1 MAAPEFVPTK
11 ATEVVRAYA
20 SPPRRPDSWK
30 PERPGDLTG
39 EGQPRGDRYGAPGP
53 DQGYVLRL
61 VSHFEGKLY
70 ANGEQHDDVNAGAV
84 AVALKRASLFGR
96 APVVHDLRVAY
107 TVWGFLDVAA
117 PAALVELRKRLF
129 AGVAHPHHHAEL
141 RRVADSVPDATLLLT
156 PAQVAEQYAA
166 DWTTILSV

>member
-20 SPPRRPDSWK
+20 SPPRRPDSWT
-30 PERPGDLTG
+30 PDRPGDLTG
-39 EGQPRGDRYGAPGP
+39 EGQPHGDQYGAPGP

-61 VSHFEGKLY
+61 VHHFDGKLH
-70 ANGEQHDDVNAGAV
+70 ANSEQPADVTAGAV

-107 TVWGFLDVAA
+107 TVWGYLDDAA
-117 PAALVELRKRLF
+117 PAELVELRKKLF

-141 RRVADSVPDATLLLT
+141 RRVADSVPDDTLRLT
-156 PAQVAEQYAA
+156 PDQVAERYGSGWAEL
-166 DWTTILSV
+166 LSV

>member
-11 ATEVVRAYA
+11 ATEVVRSYA

-30 PERPGDLTG
+30 PERPGDLSG
-39 EGQPRGDRYGAPGP
+39 EGQPRGDQYGAPGP

-61 VSHFEGKLY
+61 VSHFDGKLY
-70 ANGEQHDDVNAGAV
+70 ANGEQLDDVHAGAV

-107 TVWGFLDVAA
+107 TLWGFLDVA
-117 PAALVELRKRLF
+117 PPPELVQLRKGRF

-141 RRVADSVPDATLLLT
+141 RRVADSVPDDTLRLT
-156 PAQVAEQYAA
+156 PDQVAEQYTA
-166 DWTTILSV
+166 DWKANLSV